1 MGFPLLDL
9 FDVIGKVVDRVIP
22 DPAQKIDL
30 QIKLAQL
37 ADQEASRSHDEMMGQ
52 IEVNKVEAAN
62 LNVFVSG
69 WRPAIGWG
77 CGAALIYNTL
87 VAPMF
92 HLGMADL
99 GFLQTV
105 LMAMLGIGAMRS
117 YDKKQGTETDLPL
130 LKPVP
135 TQSNPTSPPRKKFL
149 GIIPLSL
156 PGMS

>member
-30 QIKLAQL
+30 QLKLAAL

-130 LKPVP
+130 LSKSPSVVQSSTP
-135 TQSNPTSPPRKKFL
+135 TRRRFL
-149 GIIPLSL
+149 GIPMSL